1 MLVKFIDAHRQFFL
15 KILNLLPESFQNKIK
30 IFYRKYILHS
40 IYKKVGNQE
49 KSSVSFENGK
59 YIISKLSSSQLLN
72 GVNLI
77 GFPTGE
83 FGLGQHIRNVADALK
98 AAKIPY
104 SFYDCSYLF
113 MGNYDDD
120 SQSSKIS
127 KELPYKTNI
136 FVCNGDAI
144 AKLYLEAGKKIF
156 PGKYNIH
163 YGAWEL
169 RDYPVE
175 WMSTLAIFD
184 EYWAMSSFLQKSVS
198 DVAMIPVIHMPYP
211 IDFKIP
217 KGYSRSDFNLPED
230 KFLYIFTF
238 DMSSI
243 MARKNPKAVIE
254 AFYKAFPKKK
264 EVGLVIKVV
273 RNKNYPALKE
283 ELDEMMK
290 KLSDDKRIYLIDEV
304 LPRDKLLGL
313 INLCDVY
320 VSLHRAEG
328 LGIGMAEAMKMSKA
342 VIATNYSGNTD
353 FTLSDNSCLV
363 DYKLVMLKPLEY
375 IYETGKYWAEP
386 SVDQASDYMKKL
398 YEDKAYYNKISKAGK
413 KYIDE
418 YYSIDTIQKKYVSR
432 LKLLALV

>member
-1 MLVKFIDAHRQFFL
+1 MLIKFIDTHRQFLL
-15 KILNLLPESFQNKIK
+15 KILNLLPKRIQDKVK
-30 IFYRKYILHS
+30 IFYREKILHA
-40 IYKKVGNQE
+40 IYRKVRNIE
-49 KSSVSFENGK
+49 LSNTVFEDGK
-59 YIISKLSSSQLLN
+59 YIISKLSGSTLKN

-83 FGLGQHIRNVADALK
+83 FGLGQHIRNVADALNV
-98 AAKIPY
+98 ASIDY

-113 MGNYDDD
+113 MGNYDDTSVID
-120 SQSSKIS
+120 KIS

-144 AKLYLEAGKKIF
+144 AKLYLEYGNKIF
-156 PGKYNIH
+156 SGRYNIH

-169 RDYPVE
+169 RDYPTE
-175 WMSTLAIFD
+175 WISTLAIFD

-198 DVAMIPVIHMPYP
+198 DSAMIPVIHMPYP
-211 IDFKIP
+211 IDFEIP
-217 KGYSRSDFNLPED
+217 KGYKRKDFNLPED

-254 AFYKAFPKKK
+254 AFYKAFPDETK
-264 EVGLVIKVV
+264 VGLVIKVI
-273 RNKNYPALKE
+273 RNKNYQILKE
-283 ELDEMMK
+283 ELDNLMK
-290 KLSDDKRIYLIDEV
+290 NLVGDKRIYLIDEV
-304 LPRDKLLGL
+304 LPREKILAL

-328 LGIGMAEAMKMSKA
+328 LGIGMAEAMKMGKV

-353 FTLSDNSCLV
+353 FTLNNNSCVV
-363 DYKLVMLKPLEY
+363 DYKLVPLKPLEY
-375 IYETGKYWAEP
+375 IYESGKYWAEP
-386 SVDQASDYMKKL
+386 SIEQASKYMKKL
-398 YEDKAYYNKISKAGK
+398 FEDKEYYTILAKSGE

-418 YYSIDTIQKKYVSR
+418 HYSVNTVQKKYVSR
-432 LKLLALV
+432 LKLLGLI